1 MLYSKKCRYLWKSDI
16 IQKPSFFHL
25 TNQDIVFYINWS
37 KLVSPYK
44 VQEWLLEK
52 KLKRKKKKFSNFN
65 LANFKIFDTLV
76 YY

>member
-1 MLYSKKCRYLWKSDI
+1 MSIFMKVWYYTEAFIFSSYKSRYSFLHKL
-16 IQKPSFFHL
+16 IQASF
-25 TNQDIVFYINWS
+25 
-37 KLVSPYK
+37 PYK